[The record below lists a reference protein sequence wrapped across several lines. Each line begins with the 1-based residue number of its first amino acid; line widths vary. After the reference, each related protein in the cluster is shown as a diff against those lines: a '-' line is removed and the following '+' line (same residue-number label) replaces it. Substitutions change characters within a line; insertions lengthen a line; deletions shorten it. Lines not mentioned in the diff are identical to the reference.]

1 MAAKRKA
8 KTVTK
13 GKSKRAPA
21 KRAAAKA
28 KRTPAKAKR
37 PAQRSAPKKQARAAP
52 KRRPD
57 ASEAVTAAHRAFDPE
72 ATQQLSFQEVLG
84 DIEES
89 MALDTLKEDA

>member
-8 KTVTK
+8 KKVTK

-28 KRTPAKAKR
+28 KRMPAKAKR
-37 PAQRSAPKKQARAAP
+37 SAKKKARPAP

-57 ASEAVTAAHRAFDPE
+57 ASEAVTATHRAFDPE
-72 ATQQLSFQEVLG
+72 ATQQLSFKEVLG

>member
-8 KTVTK
+8 KQLTK
-13 GKSKRAPA
+13 AKS

-28 KRTPAKAKR
+28 KRPPAKAKR
-37 PAQRSAPKKQARAAP
+37 VAAKRRAPTKRPRPAPKPRV
-52 KRRPD
+52 D

-72 ATQQLSFQEVLG
+72 ATQQLSSKEVLG